1 MREPI
6 RIFID
11 SIPPPPPEI
20 CDEIIVGEEAEE
32 DEIKDPEALQEMRNK
47 TLEDQRRHSRPCRPW
62 ARKVISAPGGRGGKG
77 ILVMTNAVMG
87 IPNESARQLADT
99 FCLFS
104 TPTGMRGERE
114 G

>member
-11 SIPPPPPEI
+11 SIPPPPPPPEI

-47 TLEDQRRHSRPCRPW
+47 TLEDQRRHSRPW

-114 G
+114 S